1 MVVLKKLI
9 LRKAYDLQVQ
19 LLFPDRFLL
28 IRGSYGVFSFPL
40 FYELMYDKKEK
51 KIWLVNS
58 TANIQKKSFFVLQQ
72 ILIRQACLGVLF
84 LFRKQLNIVGI
95 GYQAHVE
102 KDSRKTF
109 LVLKLGF
116 SHQIRLRVPEF
127 IKIICPKPRVILITG
142 LNLQKVSNYA
152 SSVRSLRC
160 PNAYKEK
167 GIYYLGE
174 KPRLKQGKKT

>member
-1 MVVLKKLI
+1 MSVSKKLI
-9 LRKAYDLQVQ
+9 LRKAQDLQVQ
-19 LLFPDRFLL
+19 LLFPDKFLL

-51 KIWLVNS
+51 KLWLIKSNS
-58 TANIQKKSFFVLQQ
+58 TIRNKSFFFLQQ

-84 LFRKQLNIVGI
+84 LFRRQLNIVGI
-95 GYQAHVE
+95 GYQAQIE
-102 KDSRKTF
+102 KDSRNTF

-116 SHQIRLRVPEF
+116 SHQIRLRVPDF
-127 IKIICPKPRVILITG
+127 IRIICPKPRVVLITG
-142 LNLQKVSNYA
+142 LSLQKVSNYA
-152 SSVRSLRC
+152 SSVRSLRY

-174 KPRLKQGKKT
+174 KLKLKQGKKT